1 MSQVYVCEICG
12 GTFVGRPVVI
22 DLGGYKATV
31 CPSCARKI
39 RASRRAAAK
48 GGERVPLSRRPV
60 RAPLAEAPE
69 RMRPLKGA
77 GAKPKVEAP
86 KPRKRVRREPGPGE
100 FTLVENYGQ
109 VLRRARQELGLTVE
123 WVAEAANIKAS
134 LLRNIEAQ
142 KIAPSYRVARALE
155 RILEV
160 KIITRG
166 PPPEEEA
173 PSYAPPQPD
182 RPLTLGEVLNI
193 KKKGEKGKKGVG

>member
-1 MSQVYVCEICG
+1 LSQVYVCEICG
-12 GTFVGRPVVI
+12 GTFVGRPVIV

-31 CPSCARKI
+31 CPSCARRI
-39 RASRRAAAK
+39 QASRRAAR
-48 GGERVPLSRRPV
+48 GRERVPLAKRPV

-86 KPRKRVRREPGPGE
+86 RPRRRARREPGPGE
-100 FTLVENYGQ
+100 FALVENYGQ

-142 KIAPSYRVARALE
+142 KIAPSYRVARTLE

-160 KIITRG
+160 RIITRG

-193 KKKGEKGKKGVG
+193 KKKEKGRREVG